1 MNNNVKIF
9 YTPNGEEIKNSLVRY
24 IRFVK
29 GLELSAESFVDIS
42 KFVKKKYFDEIYPAN
57 FDNCELYFIF
67 DEDLDV
73 FKNDKSLTESGLIFS
88 IIVDLSHSSTANRI
102 KINLFKSDLN
112 EFKIYNKIKFS
123 EESEKSE
130 ESFLVR
136 IEKEI
141 IIEEFE
147 RLFSI
152 MGHFHSISEK
162 DLNNIEKI
170 LESVPKNQNNSEK
183 KGDNENT
190 KTNEKLS
197 TSVLECMVKDS
208 IFVLIIDDVLGN
220 YEKTFLPFYVWMKSK
235 INKKLLIMRG
245 LYDPLPE
252 NLVNTFRHFP
262 ADVILV
268 DIDFQEMGEKWE
280 ADPAYKF
287 YYSEGKNSAGA
298 ILYKSLN
305 AFKKTGVFVKEPEI
319 KIFTG
324 LTQLKSKIEQQGFL
338 KNEKK
343 QIEKLIEFIDN
354 YPASSYYNDHEIFK
368 KIVFLK
374 KYILN
379 PQKYIPNPQ
388 INSWIKIWD
397 AITLTPK
404 PIPYEE
410 SGYNKSDNEEWRLI
424 DSNYTYF
431 DKHIKNHISDFYTGL
446 EDIEF
451 NGDLKPIIGE
461 RIKKIEKCDKT

>member
-1 MNNNVKIF
+1 
-9 YTPNGEEIKNSLVRY
+9 
-24 IRFVK
+24 
-29 GLELSAESFVDIS
+29 
-42 KFVKKKYFDEIYPAN
+42 
-57 FDNCELYFIF
+57 
-67 DEDLDV
+67 
-73 FKNDKSLTESGLIFS
+73 
-88 IIVDLSHSSTANRI
+88 
-102 KINLFKSDLN
+102 
-112 EFKIYNKIKFS
+112 
-123 EESEKSE
+123 
-130 ESFLVR
+130 
-136 IEKEI
+136 
-141 IIEEFE
+141 
-147 RLFSI
+147 
-152 MGHFHSISEK
+152 
-162 DLNNIEKI
+162 
-170 LESVPKNQNNSEK
+170 
-183 KGDNENT
+183 
-190 KTNEKLS
+190 
-197 TSVLECMVKDS
+197 
-208 IFVLIIDDVLGN
+208 
-220 YEKTFLPFYVWMKSK
+220 
-235 INKKLLIMRG
+235 
-245 LYDPLPE
+245 
-252 NLVNTFRHFP
+252 
-262 ADVILV
+262 
-268 DIDFQEMGEKWE
+268 MGEKWE